1 MIPVTKP
8 FLPPIDEYTQLLNG
22 IWDRSWLTN
31 MGPLANELERQLQDY
46 LGVKDLLFLTNGTI
60 ALQFAIKA
68 LALKGEVITT
78 PFSFVATASSIV
90 WEGCTPVFVD
100 IDPCSLNIDPSK
112 IEAVITPN
120 TSAILATHVY
130 GNPCDVLA
138 IQKIADKYNLKVIYD
153 GAHAFGVEVNGDSI
167 FNFGDVTTCSTHA
180 TKLYH
185 TIEGGFVVSKH
196 KVLIEI
202 MASMRN
208 FGFDGP
214 VRFKELGINGKNSE
228 FHAAMGLVNLKHM
241 KAIHQKRK
249 QLSELYDAKLKNLN
263 ITKPL
268 WHSQSKPNYSYY
280 PIIFKTEELLLKV
293 KKELEANEI
302 YGRRYFYPSLAKSL
316 PYVDHSELK
325 VTDDIAKRVFCLPFH
340 LALNVS
346 DVNHI
351 TSVINIVFQ
360 LKTILK

>member
-8 FLPPIDEYTQLLNG
+8 FLPPIDEYSQLLDG

-31 MGPLANELERQLQDY
+31 MGPLANKLESQLQDY
-46 LGVKDLLFLTNGTI
+46 LGVNDLLFVTNGTI

-68 LALKGEVITT
+68 LELKGEVITT

-90 WEGCTPVFVD
+90 WEGCKPVFVD
-100 IDPCSLNIDPSK
+100 IDPTSLNIDASK
-112 IEAVITPN
+112 IEASITPN

-138 IQKIADKYNLKVIYD
+138 IQNIADKYNLKVIYD
-153 GAHAFGVEVNGDSI
+153 GAHAFGVKVNGDSI

-196 KVLIEI
+196 KVLIEK

-214 VRFKELGINGKNSE
+214 AQFKELGINGKNSE
-228 FHAAMGLVNLKHM
+228 FHAAMGLANLNHM
-241 KAIHQKRK
+241 EAIHENRK
-249 QLSELYDAKLKNLN
+249 QLSELYDLKLKGLN

-268 WHSQSKPNYSYY
+268 WHSKSHSNFAYY
-280 PIIFKTEELLLKV
+280 PIIFESEELLLNCKSA
-293 KKELEANEI
+293 LEKHKI

-316 PYVDHSELK
+316 PYVDHSDLK
-325 VTDDIAKRVFCLPFH
+325 VTDEIAKRIFCLPLYKE
-340 LALNVS
+340 LAMEPISRICKLIVETLNS
-346 DVNHI
+346 
-351 TSVINIVFQ
+351 
-360 LKTILK
+360 

>member
-8 FLPPIDEYTQLLNG
+8 FLPPIDEYTQLLDD

-31 MGPLANELERQLQDY
+31 MGPLANELEHHLQDY
-46 LGVKDLLFLTNGTI
+46 LGVKELLFLTNGTI

-68 LALKGEVITT
+68 LDLKGEIITT

-100 IDPCSLNIDPSK
+100 IDSCSLNIDSSK
-112 IEAVITPN
+112 IEAAITPN

-138 IQKIADKYNLKVIYD
+138 IKKIADKYNLKVIYD

-167 FNFGDVTTCSTHA
+167 FNFGDVSTCSTHA

-185 TIEGGFVVSKH
+185 TIEGGFVVSKD
-196 KVLIEI
+196 KELMTKI
-202 MASMRN
+202 ASMRN

-228 FHAAMGLVNLKHM
+228 FHAAMGLVNLNHM
-241 KAIHQKRK
+241 ENIHKKRK
-249 QLSELYDAKLKNLN
+249 QLSELYDLKLKDLN

-268 WHSQSKPNYSYY
+268 WHSKSNPNFAYY
-280 PIIFKTEELLLKV
+280 PIIFKTEALLLKV

-302 YGRRYFYPSLAKSL
+302 YGRRYFYPSLAQSL
-316 PYVDHSELK
+316 PYVGHSDLK

-340 LALNVS
+340 IGLSL
-346 DVNHI
+346 DEVNLI
-351 TSVINIVFQ
+351 CQLINNN
-360 LKTILK
+360 